1 MYCQCL
7 LDMAGDTSPYYSPS
21 FFNLVKFTLACDLP
35 IERWSS
41 KKLESQPLLCYLLVA
56 NLGSLGLCS
65 PCPNLDSFKTGCS
78 SIRDFAV
85 SRI

>member
-41 KKLESQPLLCYLLVA
+41 KKLESHSAFALLFTSGKSGVT
-56 NLGSLGLCS
+56 GSLQS
-65 PCPNLDSFKTGCS
+65 MS
-78 SIRDFAV
+78 
-85 SRI
+85 